1 MTTVPA
7 AAATREALGPALIRL
22 QRAGADIVV
31 VDADLGKSTSARA
44 FKDAFPERFFTFGV
58 AEQNMVSA
66 AAGLAT
72 LGSTVFATTFA
83 VFAEHAFDQLRMS
96 VAQPRMNVKIVASH
110 GGVSTGEDGASAQS
124 VEDLALF
131 ASLVNFSV
139 VVPADI
145 VEAEAVIEAA
155 VAQQGPWY
163 IRTGR
168 PKLPVVYTQGAR
180 FRLGKAD
187 MLRDG
192 RDLTIVACGLL
203 VERSLRAAEVLAR
216 EGIEARVLNMAT
228 VRPLDVE
235 ALEAAARETGAI
247 VVAEEHLVHSGLGAM
262 SAQALA
268 TRHPVPME
276 FVGVQDRYGE
286 SGTWDEVLDIMG
298 LNTTGVAGAARRV
311 LARKRA
317 GSR

>member
-1 MTTVPA
+1 MTTAPA
-7 AAATREALGPALIRL
+7 PAATREALGPALVRL
-22 QRAGADIVV
+22 QRAGADIIV

-44 FKDAFPERFFTFGV
+44 FKDAYPDRFFTFGV

-96 VAQPRMNVKIVASH
+96 VAQPRANVKIVASH

-124 VEDLALF
+124 IEDLALF
-131 ASLVNFSV
+131 SSLLNFSV

-145 VEAEAVIEAA
+145 VEAEAIIDAA
-155 VAQQGPWY
+155 VANDGPWY

-168 PKLPVVYTQGAR
+168 PKLPVVYTEGHR
-180 FRLGKAD
+180 FTLGKAD

-192 RDLTIVACGLL
+192 SDLTIVACGLL
-203 VERSLRAAEVLAR
+203 VERSLRAAEAL
-216 EGIEARVLNMAT
+216 EKDGIQARVLNMAT
-228 VRPLDVE
+228 IRPLDVE

-262 SAQALA
+262 CAQALA

-276 FVGVQDRYGE
+276 FVGVQNRYGE

-298 LNTTGVAGAARRV
+298 LNAAGVTEAAKRV
-311 LARKRA
+311 LARK
-317 GSR
+317 G